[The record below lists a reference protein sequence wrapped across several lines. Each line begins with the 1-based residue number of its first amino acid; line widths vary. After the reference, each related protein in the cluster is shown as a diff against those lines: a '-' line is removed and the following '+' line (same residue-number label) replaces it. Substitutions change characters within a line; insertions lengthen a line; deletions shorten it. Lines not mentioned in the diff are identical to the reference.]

1 MEKKFTDG
9 QVKVSAVD
17 QILQQHRN
25 QMEYVHDQIESK
37 RDHQIQVI
45 NDRVQ
50 TKRLMKEQY
59 VDFI

>member
-1 MEKKFTDG
+1 LTDG
-9 QVKVSAVD
+9 QVQVSAVD

-25 QMEYVHDQIESK
+25 QMEYVHEQIESK

>member
-1 MEKKFTDG
+1 MTDG
-9 QVKVSAVD
+9 QVQVSAVD